1 MQHRPA
7 RDVRG
12 NEVEILGIIL
22 GVVVVLGIGAAIFL
36 RQQSAKKNT
45 FSRYEEKPV
54 LSKDETVLFGRLCR
68 ALPNCYVFPKMPVS
82 HLIEPAEGDR
92 KRTPH
97 HFERIANMAVDFAVF
112 DGDLALVCVIL
123 LEPGGIMGDDQLQN
137 AILERCLKSATVKA
151 MRWSVNNK
159 PSVEQISRSILPMTN
174 ASRPTLETGST
185 LNPVTAAP
193 NTASALNPD
202 TVQRIYKAD
211 PVPSNIRGL
220 TQEQLDALTPTKFL
234 SANYPHIWQRI
245 CLFAPEPKHLQKYL
259 QSLSIQDR
267 GEKRAGF
274 PVEALK
280 EITDIQMEND
290 RFLSGPVTGWQPAFI
305 NR

>member
-1 MQHRPA
+1 M
-7 RDVRG
+7 
-12 NEVEILGIIL
+12 EILGIII
-22 GVVVVLGIGAAIFL
+22 GVVAVLGIGAAVYL
-36 RQQSAKKNT
+36 RQQAAKKST
-45 FSRYEEKPV
+45 FSRYEERPV

-68 ALPNCYVFPKMPVS
+68 ALPNCYIFPKLPIA
-82 HLIEPAEGDR
+82 HLIEPSEGDR

-97 HFERIANMAVDFAVF
+97 HYERIAGMAVDFAVF

-123 LEPGGIMGDDQLQN
+123 LEPDGVMGSDQLRH
-137 AILERCLKSATVKA
+137 AILDRCLKSATVKA
-151 MRWSVNNK
+151 MRWSTNNK
-159 PSVEQISRSILPMTN
+159 PSVEQISRAILPMTN

-185 LNPVTAAP
+185 LNPVGAT
-193 NTASALNPD
+193 TLNPD
-202 TVQRIYKAD
+202 TVQRIYKAE

-220 TQEQLDALTPTKFL
+220 SQEQLDALTPTKFL
-234 SANYPHIWQRI
+234 STNYPHIWQRI

-290 RFLSGPVTGWQPAFI
+290 RFLIPPVTGWQPAFI

>member
-1 MQHRPA
+1 M
-7 RDVRG
+7 
-12 NEVEILGIIL
+12 EILGLII
-22 GVVVVLGIGAAIFL
+22 GVVAVLGIGAAIFL
-36 RQQSAKKNT
+36 RQQSAKKST
-45 FSRYEEKPV
+45 FSRYEERPV

-68 ALPNCYVFPKMPVS
+68 ALPNCYIFPKLPVS
-82 HLIEPAEGDR
+82 HLIEPSEGDR

-97 HFERIANMAVDFAVF
+97 HYERIANMAVDFAVL

-123 LEPGGIMGDDQLQN
+123 LEPEGVMGSDQLQH
-137 AILERCLKSATVKA
+137 AILDRCLKSATVKA
-151 MRWSVNNK
+151 MRWNTNNK
-159 PSVEQISRSILPMTN
+159 PSVEQISRAILPMTN
-174 ASRPTLETGST
+174 ASRPTLESGST
-185 LNPVTAAP
+185 LNPVTP
-193 NTASALNPD
+193 STLNPD
-202 TVQRIYKAD
+202 TVQRIYKAE

-220 TQEQLDALTPTKFL
+220 SQEQLDALTPVKFL
-234 SANYPHIWQRI
+234 STNYPHIWQRI

-290 RFLSGPVTGWQPAFI
+290 RFLVGPVTGWQPAFV

>member
-1 MQHRPA
+1 M
-7 RDVRG
+7 
-12 NEVEILGIIL
+12 EILGILI
-22 GVVVVLGIGAAIFL
+22 GVVVVLGIGAALFM
-36 RQQSAKKNT
+36 RQQSAKKNS

-54 LSKDETVLFGRLCR
+54 LTKDETVLFGRLCR
-68 ALPNCYVFPKMPVS
+68 ALPNCYVFPKMGVS
-82 HLIEPAEGDR
+82 HLIEPMEGDR
-92 KRTPH
+92 QRTPQ
-97 HFERIANMAVDFAVF
+97 HFDRIANMAVDFAVF

-123 LEPGGIMGDDQLQN
+123 LEPEGIMGSDQMQH

-151 MRWSVNNK
+151 MRWNTNNK
-159 PSVEQISRSILPMTN
+159 PSVEQISRAILPMTN

-185 LNPVTAAP
+185 INPSTSGA
-193 NTASALNPD
+193 TASTLNPD
-202 TVQRIYKAD
+202 TVQRIYKAE
-211 PVPSNIRGL
+211 PTPSNIRGL
-220 TQEQLDALTPTKFL
+220 TQEQLDTLTPTKFL
-234 SANYPHIWQRI
+234 AANYPHIWQRI

-280 EITDIQMEND
+280 EITDIQIEND
-290 RFLSGPVTGWQPAFI
+290 RFLTGPITGWQPAFI

>member
-1 MQHRPA
+1 M
-7 RDVRG
+7 
-12 NEVEILGIIL
+12 EILGILI
-22 GVVVVLGIGAAIFL
+22 GVVVVLGIGAALFM
-36 RQQSAKKNT
+36 RQQSAKKNS

-54 LSKDETVLFGRLCR
+54 LTKDETVLFGRLCR
-68 ALPNCYVFPKMPVS
+68 ALPNCYVFPKMGVS
-82 HLIEPAEGDR
+82 HLIEPMEGDR
-92 KRTPH
+92 QRTPQ
-97 HFERIANMAVDFAVF
+97 HFDRIANMAVDFAVF

-123 LEPGGIMGDDQLQN
+123 LEPEGIMGSDQMQH

-151 MRWSVNNK
+151 MRWNTNNK
-159 PSVEQISRSILPMTN
+159 PSVEQISRAILPMTN

-185 LNPVTAAP
+185 INPSTSGAA
-193 NTASALNPD
+193 ASTLNPD
-202 TVQRIYKAD
+202 TVQRIYKAE
-211 PVPSNIRGL
+211 PTPSNIRGL
-220 TQEQLDALTPTKFL
+220 TQEQLDTLTPTKFL
-234 SANYPHIWQRI
+234 AANYPHIWQRI

-280 EITDIQMEND
+280 EITDIQIEND
-290 RFLSGPVTGWQPAFI
+290 RFLTGPITGWQPAFI

>member
-1 MQHRPA
+1 VA
-7 RDVRG
+7 
-12 NEVEILGIIL
+12 
-22 GVVVVLGIGAAIFL
+22 VVLGIGVALFL

-45 FSRYEEKPV
+45 FSRYEEKHV
-54 LSKDETVLFGRLCR
+54 LTKDETILFGRLCR
-68 ALPNCYVFPKMPVS
+68 ALPNCYVFPKLPVS
-82 HLIEPAEGDR
+82 HLIEPMEGDR

-97 HFERIANMAVDFAVF
+97 HFERIAGMAVDFAVF

-123 LEPGGIMGDDQLQN
+123 LEPGGIMGSDQLQH
-137 AILERCLKSATVKA
+137 AILDRCLKSATVKA
-151 MRWSVNNK
+151 IRWNTNNK
-159 PSVEQISRSILPMTN
+159 PSVEQISRAILPMTN

-185 LNPVTAAP
+185 LNPVSVSNST
-193 NTASALNPD
+193 LNPD

-211 PVPSNIRGL
+211 PAPSNIRGL
-220 TQEQLDALTPTKFL
+220 TQEQLDTLTPTKFL

-259 QSLSIQDR
+259 QSLAIQDR

-280 EITDIQMEND
+280 EITDIQIEND
-290 RFLSGPVTGWQPAFI
+290 RFLTAPVTGWQPAFV

>member
-1 MQHRPA
+1 M
-7 RDVRG
+7 
-12 NEVEILGIIL
+12 EILGVII
-22 GVVVVLGIGAAIFL
+22 GVVVILGIGVAVFL
-36 RQQSAKKNT
+36 RQQAAKKNT

-68 ALPNCYVFPKMPVS
+68 ALPNCYVFPKIS
-82 HLIEPAEGDR
+82 LAHLIEPMEGDR

-97 HFERIANMAVDFAVF
+97 HFERIERLAVDFAVF

-123 LEPGGIMGDDQLQN
+123 LEPGGVMYGDQLKN

-151 MRWSVNNK
+151 MRWNVNNK
-159 PSVEQISRSILPMTN
+159 PSVEQISRAILPMTN
-174 ASRPTLETGST
+174 ASRPTLDTGNT
-185 LNPVTAAP
+185 LNPNP
-193 NTASALNPD
+193 NPNPSPSTLNPD
-202 TVQRIYKAD
+202 TVQRIYKAE
-211 PVPSNIRGL
+211 PVPSNVRGL
-220 TQEQLDALTPTKFL
+220 TQEQLDTLTPLKFL
-234 SANYPHIWQRI
+234 ATTYPHIWQRI

-259 QSLSIQDR
+259 LSLSIQDR